1 MGMCVNKAWQY
12 NPTTRVDYFAVA
24 RNQSLNRITLS
35 GAFNPTIANKQSSVS
50 DYPQVAQLRT
60 NARAFRT
67 SKRHELFAVDDGER
81 FRHDFSAV
89 WTTGCR

>member
-1 MGMCVNKAWQY
+1 MNAISRISSNTPWEPVVAYSRLVRAGDHV
-12 NPTTRVDYFAVA
+12 AV
-24 RNQSLNRITLS
+24 S
-35 GAFNPTIANKQSSVS
+35 GAFNPAIANKESSVS